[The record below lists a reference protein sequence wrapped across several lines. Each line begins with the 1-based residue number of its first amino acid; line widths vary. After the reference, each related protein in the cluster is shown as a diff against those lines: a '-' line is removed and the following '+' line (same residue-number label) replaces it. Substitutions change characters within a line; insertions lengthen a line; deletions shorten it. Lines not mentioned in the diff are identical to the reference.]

1 LRNKYSNKETKVL
14 FKDFVLPEAGAAP
27 LGAKPKDSAATPAAK
42 PAAGTAPQPAAG
54 AAPLGAKVAQKVAQG
69 AKTVGKQLGATGG
82 GAQMTKA
89 LDQVSQGGALS
100 ANLSKK
106 IAPFAGQIE
115 QILADPQL
123 RMKFMQIVKQAAAI
137 KKKAAAAEPPADPV
151 A

>member
-1 LRNKYSNKETKVL
+1 ML

-27 LGAKPKDSAATPAAK
+27 LGAKPKDGAATPAAK

-54 AAPLGAKVAQKVAQG
+54 TAPQPAASAAPLGAKVAQKVAQG

-89 LDQVSQGGALS
+89 LDQVAQGGSLS
-100 ANLSKK
+100 ATLSKK

>member
-1 LRNKYSNKETKVL
+1 LL
-14 FKDFVLPEAGAAP
+14 LKDFVLPEAGAAP
-27 LGAKPKDSAATPAAK
+27 IGAKPKPEAGAAPVAAK
-42 PAAGTAPQPAAG
+42 PEAGAAPV

-89 LDQVSQGGALS
+89 LDQVAQGGALS
-100 ANLSKK
+100 ATLSKK

-137 KKKAAAAEPPADPV
+137 KKKAAAAPPAEPV